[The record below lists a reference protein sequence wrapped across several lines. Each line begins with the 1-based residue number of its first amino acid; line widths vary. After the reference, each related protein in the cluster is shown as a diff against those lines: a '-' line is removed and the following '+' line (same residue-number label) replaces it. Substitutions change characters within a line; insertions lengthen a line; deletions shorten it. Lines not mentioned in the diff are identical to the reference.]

1 MPSTRDRILDGAMKA
16 IATHGLAGLAMR
28 DVGAASGVARG
39 TVYRHFA
46 SREALLAELG
56 KRESARFMERWR
68 SQLAGI
74 PSGPERLRA
83 VVEYPARF
91 ATEHPVLA
99 RLVESDPDYVLRAVR
114 QHYAT
119 IRATFQQLIG
129 PIVAELAMV
138 RDGVLPKEH
147 MVDWFVRV
155 MLATFLIPP
164 DDPAVL
170 AQDASAMHEALKGKE
185 IAAA

>member
-1 MPSTRDRILDGAMKA
+1 MPSTRDRILDGAIKA

-28 DVGAASGVARG
+28 DVGAAAGVARG

-68 SQLAGI
+68 SQLARI

-91 ATEHPVLA
+91 ATEHPALA
-99 RLVESDPDYVLRAVR
+99 RLMESDPDYVLRAVR

-119 IRATFQQLIG
+119 IRATFLQLIG

-147 MVDWFVRV
+147 MIDWFTRV
-155 MLATFLIPP
+155 ILSTFLILP

>member
-1 MPSTRDRILDGAMKA
+1 MPSTRDRILDGAIKA

-28 DVGAASGVARG
+28 DVGAAAGVARG

-68 SQLAGI
+68 SQLARI

-91 ATEHPVLA
+91 ATEHPALA

-114 QHYAT
+114 QHYAAV
-119 IRATFQQLIG
+119 RATLQQLIG
-129 PIVAELAMV
+129 AVVAELV
-138 RDGVLPKEH
+138 IVKDGVLPQEN
-147 MVDWFVRV
+147 MIDWLARV
-155 MLATFLIPP
+155 MLSTFLIPP

-170 AQDASAMHEALKGKE
+170 SQDASAMHEALKSPE
-185 IAAA
+185 SAAA